1 MIRYTVEWVP
11 ELALAFSLSM
21 DGFVW
26 MFAMLI
32 TLWDQAQDRSWAG
45 KSTPTAQ
52 MPASS
57 SGGSGRRG

>member
-32 TLWDQAQDRSWAG
+32 TLWVQVQGPVLGG
-45 KSTPTAQ
+45 KKHADGSD
-52 MPASS
+52 AS
-57 SGGSGRRG
+57 